1 MEQKVALV
9 TGGASGIGEEVCRL
23 LAEHQFLVAV
33 CDIDRD
39 KAETVARSIG
49 GIGVECDV
57 ASPQSVQSAASRCKA
72 ELGAPDFAHLNAG
85 IMTSAPGEPYEP
97 IETVPLDAYR
107 KIMGVNLDGVFNGL
121 QTFLPTMQE
130 RGGCITVTAS
140 IAGLGFVPVDPLY
153 TATKHAVIGLT
164 RAVAAANAGS
174 QVRINAICPGV
185 VDTAIVPP
193 DFKSRPMMPARM
205 LAEEVV
211 DLYENGQNGEVRVK
225 IAADRPSFVVEPV
238 PL

>member
-1 MEQKVALV
+1 MEQRVALV

-39 KAETVARSIG
+39 QAETVARSIG

-57 ASPQSVQSAASRCKA
+57 ASPQSVQSAASRCTA

-85 IMTSAPGEPYEP
+85 IMTSTPGEPYQP
-97 IETVPLDAYR
+97 IETVPLDSYR

-153 TATKHAVIGLT
+153 TCLLYTSPSPRDAHE
-164 RAVAAANAGS
+164 
-174 QVRINAICPGV
+174 
-185 VDTAIVPP
+185 
-193 DFKSRPMMPARM
+193 SRMPSSA
-205 LAEEVV
+205 
-211 DLYENGQNGEVRVK
+211 
-225 IAADRPSFVVEPV
+225 
-238 PL
+238 